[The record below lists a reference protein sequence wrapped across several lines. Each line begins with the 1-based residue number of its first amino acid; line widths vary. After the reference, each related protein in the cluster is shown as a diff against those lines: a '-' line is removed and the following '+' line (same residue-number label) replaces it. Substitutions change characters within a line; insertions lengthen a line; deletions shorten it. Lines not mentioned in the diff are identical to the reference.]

1 MFKIIKNNYLLLIG
15 TFFIIYFIFNLFD
28 GDRGFIS
35 YINKKKVINELKL
48 KEIELNNQ
56 VENLERKNL
65 LIIDKIDLD
74 FIETLIRDKFM
85 YGKEE
90 DKVYIIKNN
99 DS

>member
-1 MFKIIKNNYLLLIG
+1 M
-15 TFFIIYFIFNLFD
+15 FD

-35 YINKKKVINELKL
+35 YIIKKKVINELSL

-56 VENLERKNL
+56 VENLERKNS
-65 LIIDKIDLD
+65 LITDKIDLD

-90 DKVYIIKNN
+90 DKVYIINNN